1 MTRPRKHRRVR
12 CMGMIMGFAPIKPS
26 TGSPINLG
34 LDHLEALRLH
44 DLDGLDQEQAA
55 ARMEVSRQTLG
66 RILKEAHRAIVEAI
80 VTDRGVIFANEHP
93 IKVTCEEFGHRY
105 RHGRQFHG
113 GGMHGRDDEE
123 C

>member
-1 MTRPRKHRRVR
+1 
-12 CMGMIMGFAPIKPS
+12 MGMITGFAPIKPS
-26 TGSPINLG
+26 TGSPIILG

-55 ARMEVSRQTLG
+55 ARMEVSRQTFG

-93 IKVTCEEFGHRY
+93 IEVICEEFGHRY

-113 GGMHGRDDEE
+113 GGMHGRDDDE